1 LGSRWERKKL
11 QLIQQGAWQS
21 QVCQDGSCSCKLCN
35 PGKGFFL
42 QLVIESMNDVNS
54 QSDSHG
60 MSYARKSMIRCGL
73 SLDNFGIW
81 HEEQLFLRL
90 QALIEKHRNHFE
102 GEPIPA
108 ISTRN

>member
-1 LGSRWERKKL
+1 
-11 QLIQQGAWQS
+11 
-21 QVCQDGSCSCKLCN
+21 VCQDGSCSCKLCN